1 MNGNFAS
8 PHETLAGLT
17 VSTLSVFVRG
27 TEDDEVLVLI
37 NDRERSVYLGNF
49 SSSAGYSIKS
59 LISDGFASFLNNRI
73 GH

>member
-1 MNGNFAS
+1 MNGNLAS
-8 PHETLAGLT
+8 PHETLAVLT

-27 TEDDEVLVLI
+27 TEDEVLVLI
-37 NDRERSVYLGNF
+37 NDRERRVYLGNF
-49 SSSAGYSIKS
+49 SSSAGYSINS

>member
-1 MNGNFAS
+1 MNGNLAS
-8 PHETLAGLT
+8 PHETLAVLT

-27 TEDDEVLVLI
+27 TEDEVLVLI